1 MSEALPKIKA
11 SKQGEVF
18 LDYDGD
24 CYINTFSLFHS
35 VEAGERERFG
45 EFTDKGDPLGYD
57 RTFMLDGD
65 PNAYKVYADFA
76 AAYYARFPERI
87 EINRQKEAV

>member
-24 CYINTFSLFHS
+24 CYINTFLLFHT
-35 VEAGERERFG
+35 VEGADREQFG
-45 EFTDKGDPLGYD
+45 EYVEKGDSHGYV
-57 RTFMLDGD
+57 RTFRIGGD

-87 EINRQKEAV
+87 EINRQKEAA